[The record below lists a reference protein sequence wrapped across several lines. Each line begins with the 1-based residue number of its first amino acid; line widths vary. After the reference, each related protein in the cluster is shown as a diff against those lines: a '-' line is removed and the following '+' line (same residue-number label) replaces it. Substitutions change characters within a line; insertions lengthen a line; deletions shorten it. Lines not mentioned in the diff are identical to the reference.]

1 MIVETRSDNKIS
13 THLTNHSFRLV
24 RDVRN
29 VVVGMSRTVVFIL
42 IDACLVVVVD
52 GFVVFCISFISSL
65 LVVVS

>member
-29 VVVGMSRTVVFIL
+29 VVVGMSRTVFIL
-42 IDACLVVVVD
+42 IDAFLVVVVD

-65 LVVVS
+65 SVVVR